1 MSAALLVFLGGGL
14 GSLCRFGISKIVASG
29 VFPFSTLV
37 ANILSC
43 LILGLFIGAG
53 DKLVSSSRQSLF
65 LMTGFCGGF
74 STFSAFSA
82 DLLRV
87 YQNGH
92 EIMAV
97 IYLMGSILS
106 GLGFL
111 LLGMFL
117 AKWILF

>member
-1 MSAALLVFLGGGL
+1 MSAVLLVFLGGGL
-14 GSLCRFGISKIVASG
+14 GSLCRFGVSKLVASG
-29 VFPFSTLV
+29 VFPVSTLLV
-37 ANILSC
+37 NILSC

-53 DKLVSSSRQSLF
+53 EKFVFSSRQSLF
-65 LMTGFCGGF
+65 LMTGFCGGL

-87 YQNGH
+87 YENGH
-92 EIMAV
+92 HIIAV
-97 IYLMGSILS
+97 FYLFGSVLS

-117 AKWILF
+117 AKSILV